1 MSRTFEQLLI
11 AAAPSL
17 FVVLWASGF
26 IAAKFGLPYVEP
38 LTFLTLRMIGI
49 VILLG
54 AVIALTRPKW
64 PDRLGIVRS
73 ALTGLMVHG
82 LYLGGVFVSIE
93 NGLSAGVIALLVS
106 LQPVLTST
114 IANRWLGE
122 RVVPRQWLGLALG
135 LAGVYLIVREN
146 VAAGEAKPL
155 AWFAGTVALMGI
167 TAGTLYQKRFGG
179 SIDWRTGM
187 WVQYVAAGILFA
199 LGAAVF
205 ENRVVHWTP
214 QFIFALSWMVLV
226 MSLGAVWLL
235 YFLIRRS
242 AATRV
247 VSLFYLTPPVTA
259 LMAWL
264 FFDERLAPLALW
276 RHGDLRGRRVSRQ
289 LASGWCNGVMRANV
303 RRKAHTV
310 QEQIMSARGPIEY
323 RDAGP
328 EVRAVFDDIKRTRK
342 VEDVNNF
349 WKYLAHDPATLKRT
363 WESVKETMAPGALDA
378 VTKEMIYLAVSVTN
392 GCGYCIA
399 SHGAAARKAGMSE
412 KMFGELMAVVG
423 MANETNRLANGYRVP
438 IDAAFER

>member
-26 IAAKFGLPYVEP
+26 VAAKFGLPYVEP

-64 PDRLGIVRS
+64 PDRVGIVRS

-155 AWFAGTVALMGI
+155 AWFAGTVALIGI
-167 TAGTLYQKRFGG
+167 TVGTLYQKRFGG

-205 ENRVVHWTP
+205 ENRAVHWTP
-214 QFIFALSWMVLV
+214 QFIFALSWMVFV

-264 FFDERLAPLALW
+264 FFDERLAPLAL
-276 RHGDLRGRRVSRQ
+276 
-289 LASGWCNGVMRANV
+289 
-303 RRKAHTV
+303 
-310 QEQIMSARGPIEY
+310 
-323 RDAGP
+323 
-328 EVRAVFDDIKRTRK
+328 
-342 VEDVNNF
+342 
-349 WKYLAHDPATLKRT
+349 
-363 WESVKETMAPGALDA
+363 
-378 VTKEMIYLAVSVTN
+378 
-392 GCGYCIA
+392 
-399 SHGAAARKAGMSE
+399 AGMAICVTGV
-412 KMFGELMAVVG
+412 FLVNWRVG
-423 MANETNRLANGYRVP
+423 GATA
-438 IDAAFER
+438 